1 MPRTI
6 QGKILLFLVSGLGL
20 ALAAL
25 IGFMS
30 YGYKD
35 FAQESTKKSLQIAS
49 ESIFQTVRM
58 AMNTGDS
65 AEIAATLKKAQTVPS
80 VLSLHIYKSQSVID
94 FFGKN
99 EKVSIEPNIASV
111 FKSKT
116 QLLIAGAKEHEQR
129 LLKPLIAD
137 DSCLKCHASSNIGD
151 VLGVLDV
158 TLSTKEADEQISSSL
173 FTIAIVLTL
182 FFTSL
187 IAVFVFIFKRI
198 LFEKLFELIKTT
210 STLNSADGDLSKR
223 IEMSGEDELAQASK
237 QTNMFLDQIQ
247 NFVKNINTTMG
258 KTTSSNSFI
267 RIDESALKGDLL
279 TSARFVNKAIE
290 HLEQNHIVNE
300 QNVLAKGLS
309 LLSSEHLNSNLKAV
323 QSDLAGNASSFKDIN
338 EHMKDISDGSKANL
352 KVVKQVSDTAGDL
365 NENIA
370 SIDDSLDMLSKKS
383 EEITHVVDLIKD
395 IAEQTNLLAL
405 NAAIEA
411 ARAGEAGRGFAVVAD
426 EVRKLAERTQKAT
439 SEISVSVGALSQEV
453 GDIKQA
459 SEKIT
464 ILSND
469 TRTHMQEFENALQM
483 FNQNASSVANES
495 LRMEGKMFLTLAKID
510 HMVFKSNAYVSMSM
524 GKQTQEFGSHIGCR
538 LGKWY
543 TGDGKARFGYTKSFA
558 ALEAPHKRVHDSV
571 IGSIAMLQKGEAISK
586 KEEILQSFS
595 KMEEASNELFGLMEV
610 MLAEY
615 ENAVK

>member
-1 MPRTI
+1 MPKTI
-6 QGKILLFLVSGLGL
+6 QGKILLFLLAGFGV

-30 YGYKD
+30 YGYKS
-35 FAQESTKKSLQIAS
+35 FAQESTKKSLEIAS

-80 VLSLHIYKSQSVID
+80 VSTLHIYKSQAVID

-99 EKVSIEPNIASV
+99 EKVSDEPNVASV

-116 QLLIAGAKEHEQR
+116 QLLVPSAKEHEQR

-137 DSCLKCHASSNIGD
+137 DSCLKCHVGAKVGD

-158 TLSTKEADEQISSSL
+158 TLSTEEVDNQISSSL
-173 FTIAIVLTL
+173 FTIAAVLTL
-182 FFTSL
+182 FFAL
-187 IAVFVFIFKRI
+187 IIAVFAFIFKRI
-198 LFEKLFELIKTT
+198 LFEKLFELIRTT
-210 STLNSADGDLSKR
+210 SRLNSAEGDLSKR
-223 IEMSGEDELAQASK
+223 IDMEGDDELAQASK

-247 NFVKNINTTMG
+247 NFVKNINAAMG
-258 KTTSSNSFI
+258 KASSSDTFI
-267 RIDESALKGDLL
+267 RIDESSLKGDLL

-290 HLEQNHIVNE
+290 HLEHNHAANE
-300 QNVLAKGLS
+300 QNVLAKGLA
-309 LLSSEHLNSNLKAV
+309 LLSSAHLNSNLKVV
-323 QSDLAGNASSFKDIN
+323 QSDLAGNASLFKEIN
-338 EHMKDISDGSKANL
+338 SHMKDISDGSSANL
-352 KVVKQVSDTAGDL
+352 KVVKTVSDTATER

-370 SIDDSLDMLSKKS
+370 SIDNSLDMLGRKS
-383 EEITHVVDLIKD
+383 QEITHVVDLIKD
-395 IAEQTNLLAL
+395 VAEQTNLLAL

-426 EVRKLAERTQKAT
+426 EVRKLAERTQRAT

-453 GDIKQA
+453 GDIQQA

-464 ILSND
+464 ALSSD
-469 TRTHMQEFENALQM
+469 TKKYMQELEDALRM

-495 LRMEGKMFLTLAKID
+495 LKMEGKMFLTLAKID
-510 HMVFKSNAYVSMSM
+510 HMVFKSNAYLSMSE

-543 TGDGKARFGYTKSFA
+543 AGDGKARFGATKSFA
-558 ALEAPHKRVHDSV
+558 TLDAPHKKVHDSV
-571 IGSIAMLQKGEAISK
+571 IGSMAMLQNGEATLK
-586 KEEILQSFS
+586 KDEILQNFNS
-595 KMEEASNELFGLMEV
+595 MEDASNELFRLMEI

-615 ENAVK
+615 DGVEK